1 MLSHNNNIMIND
13 KNGIAMG
20 SLSLLGHHEFVIMS
34 TAFLLLVLS
43 CSSVSALQPVDIKV
57 TFDGQSSPDFKV
69 LLSGVEWLRS
79 GSVSIR
85 DNGQSWVTTN
95 KEKNILK
102 QIDRNTESGEDSLGD
117 FDTTK

>member
-1 MLSHNNNIMIND
+1 MTRILAAMANLSH
-13 KNGIAMG
+13 
-20 SLSLLGHHEFVIMS
+20 LEFV
-34 TAFLLLVLS
+34 ALFLIILS
-43 CSSVSALQPVDIKV
+43 SSVSALQPVDIKV

-69 LLSGVEWLRS
+69 LLSGVEWLQS

-85 DNGQSWVTTN
+85 DNGQSWATTN

>member
-1 MLSHNNNIMIND
+1 MLSHNSIMIND
-13 KNGIAMG
+13 KNGIAMA

-79 GSVSIR
+79 GSVSVR

>member
-1 MLSHNNNIMIND
+1 MTRMLA
-13 KNGIAMG
+13 AMAN
-20 SLSLLGHHEFVIMS
+20 LSFLEFV
-34 TAFLLLVLS
+34 ALFLIILS
-43 CSSVSALQPVDIKV
+43 SSVSTALQPVDIKV

-69 LLSGVEWLRS
+69 LLPGVEWLRS

-85 DNGQSWVTTN
+85 DNGQSWATTN

-102 QIDRNTESGEDSLGD
+102 QVDRNAESGEDSLGD